1 MKCQRNRP
9 GTKRYF
15 SPGLLHLVLAKEH
28 LAGPERFL
36 NGSRRLRL
44 GYRQQHDGSFIA
56 SGVPARRANP
66 LLNVFEILGKT
77 HAAIVDGKAR
87 IVNLIERLRRCS
99 RVTLRP
105 SV

>member
-1 MKCQRNRP
+1 MKCQRNLP
-9 GTKRYF
+9 GHEWDFY
-15 SPGLLHLVLAKEH
+15 PGFLHLVLAKEN

-44 GYRQQHDGSFIA
+44 GHRQQHDGSFIA

-66 LLNVFEILGKT
+66 LLNGIEILGKT